1 VPDAAAPL
9 TTRFTRRQR
18 LPLLLLSCAVV
29 TPLVALLLGG
39 GLAMLALKTALMLG
53 ANAAH
58 AALGLSPQAAVT
70 LGSAIGGALLAVF
83 TELTNLP
90 LQALARRLT
99 ALENHRTQTA
109 HDDALTLKV
118 SLFLLTNSYA
128 PLLYVAFVKATGRV
142 HSPLSGALEYCH
154 DRAHFASS
162 LAEITAAHGGGN
174 PFCMHEMHTLLMSL
188 VLTSQLTGQLKVS

>member
-1 VPDAAAPL
+1 MPDAAAPL

-90 LQALARRLT
+90 LQALTFILWQGEPKRPRLVVW
-99 ALENHRTQTA
+99 QG
-109 HDDALTLKV
+109 
-118 SLFLLTNSYA
+118 A
-128 PLLYVAFVKATGRV
+128 PKRPRSF
-142 HSPLSGALEYCH
+142 
-154 DRAHFASS
+154 
-162 LAEITAAHGGGN
+162 
-174 PFCMHEMHTLLMSL
+174 
-188 VLTSQLTGQLKVS
+188 

>member
-1 VPDAAAPL
+1 MV
-9 TTRFTRRQR
+9 
-18 LPLLLLSCAVV
+18 
-29 TPLVALLLGG
+29 
-39 GLAMLALKTALMLG
+39 G

-58 AALGLSPQAAVT
+58 AALGLSPHAAVT
-70 LGSAIGGALLAVF
+70 LGSTIGGALLAVF

-128 PLLYVAFVKATGRV
+128 PLLYVALVQATGRV

-154 DRAHFASS
+154 DRADVASS
-162 LAEITAAHGGGN
+162 QAELEAAHGEGRDVLQRTAAAECGG
-174 PFCMHEMHTLLMSL
+174 
-188 VLTSQLTGQLKVS
+188 VLELAVRRASKARHRFLECAPQQLGRLDLTHLTP